1 MSDRPKPNQALDPT
15 GQQSALNPTSG
26 AVKFQ
31 SSAIGVTTAKRQDPF
46 AEQNK
51 QVAKKLREN
60 KKKRKIVI
68 IVLSSVGGAVAIG
81 LVAWLIIWLV
91 TSITAANDMSLG
103 GDAATVVQDEA
114 QGVLSDTGN
123 IDDVTT
129 YFDNQIN
136 GAEDDSEKADL
147 MIIEMSVYA
156 DNAAPQKVVDASE
169 RVNSD
174 NLSSEQRSR
183 YYGMLVNAYMNLG
196 DEESAYYYIDLMEQ
210 EGLLEAEGVEG

>member
-1 MSDRPKPNQALDPT
+1 
-15 GQQSALNPTSG
+15 
-26 AVKFQ
+26 
-31 SSAIGVTTAKRQDPF
+31 
-46 AEQNK
+46 
-51 QVAKKLREN
+51 
-60 KKKRKIVI
+60 
-68 IVLSSVGGAVAIG
+68 
-81 LVAWLIIWLV
+81 
-91 TSITAANDMSLG
+91 MSLG

-129 YFDNQIN
+129 YFDDQIN
-136 GAEDDSEKADL
+136 ESEDDSEKADL

-169 RVNSD
+169 RVDSD
-174 NLSSEQRSR
+174 NLSSEQRAR

-210 EGLLEAEGVEG
+210 EGLLETEGVEG